1 MSPTKKP
8 PASTAARTS
17 SNEDLVGKVAVVTGG
32 AKGIGLAS
40 ATALAAQG
48 ARVVLADT
56 DQKAGNVAVKELAAW
71 GAEAA
76 FVKGDVSLAQDAKRI
91 IATAKRKFGDI
102 SVLVNSAGIQRYGNV
117 VDAPE
122 EQWDEVLGV
131 NLKSVFLMAKF
142 AVPSIMAGGGGS
154 IVNVASVQALAA
166 QRGVAAYSASKGGVV
181 ALTRAMAV
189 DFAPDIRVNAV
200 LPGSVDTPMLR
211 GAAALFADN
220 PEQAIKDWGSMHP
233 MDRVAKPSEVGEVVA
248 FLAGPRSSFVTG
260 ASLLVDGGLLS
271 VIGGT

>member
-1 MSPTKKP
+1 LSPSTKQRGPKG
-8 PASTAARTS
+8 
-17 SNEDLVGKVAVVTGG
+17 DLEGRVALVTGA

-40 ATALAAQG
+40 ATALATQG
-48 ARVVLADT
+48 ARVVFADS
-56 DQKAGNVAVKELAAW
+56 DQKAGNVAVKELVAS
-71 GAEAA
+71 GTEAL
-76 FVKGDVSLAQDAKRI
+76 FVKGDVSSAADAKRI
-91 IATAKRKFGDI
+91 VATAKRKFGDVSI
-102 SVLVNSAGIQRYGNV
+102 LVNSAGIQRYGNV
-117 VDAPE
+117 VDTPE

-131 NLKSVFLMAKF
+131 NLKGVFLMSKF
-142 AVPSIMAGGGGS
+142 AVPSIMAAGGGT

-189 DFAPDIRVNAV
+189 DFAPDIRVNAI

-211 GAAALFADN
+211 EAAALFSEN
-220 PEQAIKDWGSMHP
+220 PEQAIIQWGAMHP